1 MSAAPEKP
9 AEGTPAAGAPAAGGG
24 GVKALM
30 PLILSVAL
38 MPAVAFVMTKFVL
51 IPQLQKGMTVKAATP
66 DEHAAAASEHGAAPS
81 AHGEKPAAHGEKPA
95 GHGEKTKGDAGGKR
109 GSYEMTKILVNVA
122 GTMGARFL
130 QVSISISGTGEGFAD
145 KMEERKP
152 QLKDMAMST
161 LGTKTIADLEKP
173 NARNLI
179 RTELIT
185 GFNNIL
191 GDSMV
196 QEIYFTDFA
205 IQ

>member
-1 MSAAPEKP
+1 MSAPEKP
-9 AEGTPAAGAPAAGGG
+9 AEGTPAAPGAAADGG
-24 GVKALM
+24 GVKALL

-38 MPAVAFVMTKFVL
+38 MPAIAFVMTKFVL
-51 IPQLQKGMTVKAATP
+51 IPQLQKGMTVKAVTP
-66 DEHAAAASEHGAAPS
+66 GEHAKAGE
-81 AHGEKPAAHGEKPA
+81 HGEKGEKSKKEGA
-95 GHGEKTKGDAGGKR
+95 GAKR
-109 GSYEMTKILVNVA
+109 ENVEMTKLLVNVA

-130 QVSISISGTGEGFAD
+130 QVSISVSGTGGEEFKT
-145 KMEERKP
+145 KMEEHKA
-152 QLKDMAMST
+152 QFKDMTMST
-161 LGTKTIADLEKP
+161 LATKTIADLEKP

>member
-1 MSAAPEKP
+1 MSAPEKP
-9 AEGTPAAGAPAAGGG
+9 AEANPSTTPAASAAG
-24 GVKALM
+24 GVKALL

-66 DEHAAAASEHGAAPS
+66 GKQAPAGGHGAAG
-81 AHGEKPAAHGEKPA
+81 AHGEKPKKEGA
-95 GHGEKTKGDAGGKR
+95 GARRETAVMNKL
-109 GSYEMTKILVNVA
+109 LVNVS

-130 QVSISISGTGEGFAD
+130 LVSLSLAGTGG
-145 KMEERKP
+145 EEFKTKIEEHEA
-152 QLKDMAMST
+152 QLKDSATSA
-161 LGTKTIADLEKP
+161 LSLKTIADLEKP

-191 GDSMV
+191 GEPMI
-196 QEIYFTDFA
+196 QEIYFTEFA